1 MLIRRLCTVKVYNT
15 RPFYTR
21 TIEVFTEVFACSK
34 VIIAFKRSTSFA
46 SIFCKLSSQNKLAC
60 RHKKKLKKCLHF
72 KSLAAKGSETNEF
85 AAI

>member
-15 RPFYTR
+15 RPFYTL
-21 TIEVFTEVFACSK
+21 TIEVFTEVFACFK

-46 SIFCKLSSQNKLAC
+46 FIFCKLSSQNKLAC
-60 RHKKKLKKCLHF
+60 THEKKLKKCLHF
-72 KSLAAKGSETNEF
+72 KSLAAKASETNEF